1 MYQSNYK
8 KHLLIVDD
16 DERIRTLI
24 KKYLEKNN
32 FIISTAKNAQHTK
45 KLMKIFVFDLLIIDV
60 MMPGESGISLTKK
73 IKKKETIPILLLTAL
88 SEVKERILGLESGA
102 DDYLVKPFEP
112 RELVLRIQSIIKRY
126 EIKSEETI
134 NKNVKFGNI
143 SYNLKTKILSEGDV
157 IINLTTNEIELLEIL
172 INNINKIISREDI
185 IKSFKVKKNTKANNI
200 ENRTIDV
207 QITRLRQKIEIE
219 PKTPRYLKTIRTKG
233 YILNN
238 D

>member
-1 MYQSNYK
+1 MYKSNYK

-16 DERIRTLI
+16 DERIRTLV
-24 KKYLEKNN
+24 KKYLEKNDYM
-32 FIISTAKNAQHTK
+32 ISTAKNAEHSK
-45 KLMKIFVFDLLIIDV
+45 KLMKIFKFDLLVIDV

-73 IKKKETIPILLLTAL
+73 IRKNKTVPILLLTAL

-126 EIKSEETI
+126 EIKAEEKLKKKI
-134 NKNVKFGNI
+134 NFGNI
-143 SYNLKTKILSEGDV
+143 SFNLKTKILSKGDKV
-157 IINLTTNEIELLEIL
+157 INLTTNEVELLEIL
-172 INNINKIISREDI
+172 INNINKIISREEI
-185 IKSFKVKKNTKANNI
+185 IKSFRVKKNISENNL

-233 YILNN
+233 YILNY

>member
-1 MYQSNYK
+1 MYKSNYK

-16 DERIRTLI
+16 DERIRTLV
-24 KKYLEKNN
+24 KKYLEKNDYM
-32 FIISTAKNAQHTK
+32 ISTAKNAEHSK
-45 KLMKIFVFDLLIIDV
+45 KLMKIFQFDLLVIDV

-73 IKKKETIPILLLTAL
+73 IRKNKTVPILLLTAL

-126 EIKSEETI
+126 EIKAEEKLKKKI
-134 NKNVKFGNI
+134 NFGNI
-143 SYNLKTKILSEGDV
+143 SFNLKTKILSKGDKV
-157 IINLTTNEIELLEIL
+157 INLTTNEVELLEIL
-172 INNINKIISREDI
+172 INNINKIISREEI
-185 IKSFKVKKNTKANNI
+185 IKSFRVKKNISENNL

-233 YILNN
+233 YILNY

>member
-1 MYQSNYK
+1 MYKSNYK

-32 FIISTAKNAQHTK
+32 YMISTAKNAEHSK
-45 KLMKIFVFDLLIIDV
+45 KLMKIFQFDLLVIDV

-73 IKKKETIPILLLTAL
+73 IRKNKTVPILLLTAL

-126 EIKSEETI
+126 EIKAEEKLKKKI
-134 NKNVKFGNI
+134 NFGNI
-143 SYNLKTKILSEGDV
+143 SFNLKTKILSKGDKV
-157 IINLTTNEIELLEIL
+157 INLTTNEVELLEIL
-172 INNINKIISREDI
+172 INNINKIISREEI
-185 IKSFKVKKNTKANNI
+185 IKSFRVKKNISENNL

-233 YILNN
+233 YILNY

>member
-1 MYQSNYK
+1 MYKSNYK

-32 FIISTAKNAQHTK
+32 YMISTAKNAEHSK
-45 KLMKIFVFDLLIIDV
+45 KLMKIFKFDLLVIDV

-73 IKKKETIPILLLTAL
+73 IRKEETIPILLLTAL

-126 EIKSEETI
+126 EIKSEETLNKDI
-134 NKNVKFGNI
+134 NFGNI
-143 SYNLKTKILSEGDV
+143 SYNLKTKILSEGDE
-157 IINLTTNEIELLEIL
+157 IINLTTNEVELLEIL
-172 INNINKIISREDI
+172 INNINKIVSREDI
-185 IKSFKVKKNTKANNI
+185 IKSFKIKNKFSENNL

>member
-1 MYQSNYK
+1 MYKSNYK

-32 FIISTAKNAQHTK
+32 YMISTAKNAEHSK
-45 KLMKIFVFDLLIIDV
+45 KLMKIFKFDLLVIDV

-73 IKKKETIPILLLTAL
+73 IRKKETIPILLLTAL

-126 EIKSEETI
+126 EIKSEEMLNKDI
-134 NKNVKFGNI
+134 NFGNI
-143 SYNLKTKILSEGDV
+143 SYNLKTKILSEGDE
-157 IINLTTNEIELLEIL
+157 IINLTTNEVELLEIL
-172 INNINKIISREDI
+172 INNINKIVSREDI
-185 IKSFKVKKNTKANNI
+185 IKSFKIKNKFSENNL